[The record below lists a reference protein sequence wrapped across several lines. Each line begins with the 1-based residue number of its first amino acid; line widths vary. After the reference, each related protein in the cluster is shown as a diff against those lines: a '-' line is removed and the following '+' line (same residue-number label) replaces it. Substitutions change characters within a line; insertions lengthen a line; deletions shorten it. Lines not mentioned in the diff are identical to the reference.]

1 MDNIEMTTIVKM
13 HLAEFLECGP
23 EVFEK
28 KGLVFQTVG
37 KRAERF
43 QNPFFQVL
51 SFGETIAAA
60 VSPSVLKTAE
70 KLLTGKSREEIF
82 ECPLLYGQSIYY
94 IPDAKQS
101 SRAELLP
108 GYTYR
113 GLEGE
118 KLGELQ
124 GTEGFDN
131 SLLFDEKGRTNTY
144 IVFYAEIHGEIAGLA
159 GASIESGLSL
169 IHI

>member
-51 SFGETIAAA
+51 SCGETIAAA

-70 KLLTGKSREEIF
+70 KLLTGKSR
-82 ECPLLYGQSIYY
+82 
-94 IPDAKQS
+94 
-101 SRAELLP
+101 
-108 GYTYR
+108 
-113 GLEGE
+113 
-118 KLGELQ
+118 
-124 GTEGFDN
+124 
-131 SLLFDEKGRTNTY
+131 
-144 IVFYAEIHGEIAGLA
+144 V
-159 GASIESGLSL
+159 
-169 IHI
+169 